1 MSHVHLGLHCLE
13 VIGLIGLDLAA
24 HSLAAP
30 LPEAI
35 ELSIHREGVL
45 IIMDKSSKRLNNDI
59 YHEQESVLRIQDTVE
74 SVVVVVVK
82 SVEEGSSGR

>member
-1 MSHVHLGLHCLE
+1 MPHVHLGFHCFE

-35 ELSIHREGVL
+35 EFSIHREGML
-45 IIMDKSSKRLNNDI
+45 IIMDRVKKRRLNSDI
-59 YHEQESVLRIQDTVE
+59 YHGMNKRACCV
-74 SVVVVVVK
+74 
-82 SVEEGSSGR
+82 

>member
-1 MSHVHLGLHCLE
+1 MSHVHLGFHCFE

-35 ELSIHREGVL
+35 EFSIHFEGRL
-45 IIMDKSSKRLNNDI
+45 IITDRVKRRLNNDI
-59 YHEQESVLRIQDTVE
+59 YRAQESVLC
-74 SVVVVVVK
+74 
-82 SVEEGSSGR
+82 

>member
-1 MSHVHLGLHCLE
+1 MPHVHLGLHCLE

-35 ELSIHREGVL
+35 ELSIHR
-45 IIMDKSSKRLNNDI
+45 
-59 YHEQESVLRIQDTVE
+59 
-74 SVVVVVVK
+74 VK
-82 SVEEGSSGR
+82 EC